1 MAREKEAYRENLAQL
16 KEAFPGVGAISLGE
30 AAAYY
35 GTSKATLTRDE
46 TFPLD
51 AHKRVTLANFARW
64 LSV

>member
-1 MAREKEAYRENLAQL
+1 MPREKKFYRDILAQL
-16 KEAFPGVGAISLGE
+16 TAAFPGVGAISLDE

-35 GTSKATLTRDE
+35 GVSKRTLQRDA

-51 AHKRVTLANFARW
+51 GHKRVVLVEFARW